1 MAPSYRFGKG
11 PIVVAL
17 ETTLRNKVTFDQ
29 LYTDLVNALAQLN
42 AGQDPAGKSAF
53 KKSLDPADL
62 KHLDEDVFEENQADP
77 AAGAEGRQRKVVYYD
92 GLKRAMDLART
103 LGAPNPPVPIEI
115 FWGCGQP
122 RNEVW
127 ISWDKVNRS
136 GVTLF
141 VLSTDPASPG
151 QDTNVVEAEFHPQ
164 DPTAMVAAG
173 DPPLGDK
180 GLYVVRADDDDDGL
194 VGFAADGTIVK
205 TETFKADPNVIGI

>member
-17 ETTLRNKVTFDQ
+17 AATLRSKATFDK
-29 LYTDLVNALAQLN
+29 LYADLVKAL
-42 AGQDPAGKSAF
+42 GQITSPAGDTNFTSDF
-53 KKSLDPADL
+53 KTQLLQEQRD
-62 KHLDEDVFEENQADP
+62 HLDRDVFGEGQADQI
-77 AAGAEGRQRKVVYYD
+77 AAAEGRQRRIVYYD
-92 GLKRAMDLART
+92 GLKRAMDLARN
-103 LGAPNPPVPIEI
+103 LGAPNAPVPIEI

-151 QDTNVVEAEFHPQ
+151 QDTNVVAAPF
-164 DPTAMVAAG
+164 DPHDPAAMVAGAG
-173 DPPLGDK
+173 PALGNR
-180 GLYVVRADDDDDGL
+180 GLYVLRADDDDHGR
-194 VGFAADGTIVK
+194 VGFAPDGKIVI
-205 TETFKADPNVIGI
+205 ETYKADPTVIGI

>member
-17 ETTLRNKVTFDQ
+17 ESELRDRVKFDR
-29 LYTDLVNALAQLN
+29 LYNDLVNALAQLN

-53 KKSLDPADL
+53 KLSLAPAEL
-62 KHLDEDVFEENQADP
+62 KHLDGDVFEENQADP
-77 AAGAEGRQRKVVYYD
+77 AALAEGRQRKVVYYD
-92 GLKRAMDLART
+92 GLKRAMDLARN
-103 LGAPNPPVPIEI
+103 LGTPNAPVPIEI

-151 QDTNVVEAEFHPQ
+151 QDTNVVEAAFNP
-164 DPTAMVAAG
+164 PNPAAAV
-173 DPPLGDK
+173 PPKDR
-180 GLYVVRADDDDDGL
+180 GLYVVRVDEADDGR
-194 VGFAADGTIVK
+194 VGVVPEGRIVIK
-205 TETFKADPNVIGI
+205 TYEADPKVIGI